1 MNDICQ
7 YLQFVWYGYL
17 VRDAWYDDFQLR
29 YSSLHVKLKTTYET
43 IYLVDLVETP
53 AKLSHVKSVASS
65 ILDWNTTKWILLQN
79 RDGIL
84 PQNINE
90 EKFCVWYANLRY
102 QVYIF
107 NTSRNFELLRFI
119 SQFRDNISI
128 SCIHHALSVVILL
141 Q

>member
-17 VRDAWYDDFQLR
+17 VSDAWYDDFQLR

-65 ILDWNTTKWILLQN
+65 ILDWNTTK
-79 RDGIL
+79 
-84 PQNINE
+84 
-90 EKFCVWYANLRY
+90 
-102 QVYIF
+102 
-107 NTSRNFELLRFI
+107 
-119 SQFRDNISI
+119 
-128 SCIHHALSVVILL
+128 
-141 Q
+141 